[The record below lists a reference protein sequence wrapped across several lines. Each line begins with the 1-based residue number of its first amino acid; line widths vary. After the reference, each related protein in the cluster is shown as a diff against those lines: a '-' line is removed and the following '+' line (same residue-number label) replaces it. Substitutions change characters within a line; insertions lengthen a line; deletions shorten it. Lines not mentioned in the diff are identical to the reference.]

1 MFLLKTI
8 TYKLGIIMFDEKF
21 EVRLLFNEISCKCKD
36 NGDRTSAVL
45 LDMISLLSKK
55 NRSKDVLLR

>member
-1 MFLLKTI
+1 
-8 TYKLGIIMFDEKF
+8 MFDEKF